1 MRPWGFCS
9 DLSVC
14 PSVPHYWN
22 RSNRRKKR
30 GTQTAKNSPKISAT
44 FFFMKTICDSH
55 RDLHK
60 VTWLA
65 LSTKRLPPKGF
76 ARNLVVEKTRFIQ
89 PIPTMYDTFTHMYLT
104 FLVNVAHIPVPWIL
118 SKCFPLQFSVD
129 STSLLGNPSTN
140 EKSCVDGC
148 EQYRKKNLRYASLGN
163 IFRQAQYGYI
173 KSSWWLLLSYLN
185 NSLRQIPNHWT
196 FKISSKVWFCHIF
209 APGHIFIP

>member
-1 MRPWGFCS
+1 MRSWGFCS

-30 GTQTAKNSPKISAT
+30 AHKTAKNSPKISAT

-65 LSTKRLPPKGF
+65 LSTKRLPPEVGF
-76 ARNLVVEKTRFIQ
+76 WLQFSSRKYKVH
-89 PIPTMYDTFTHMYLT
+89 PTQTNHVWYIYPCNSWF

-118 SKCFPLQFSVD
+118 WECFSPTVFSRLYKL
-129 STSLLGNPSTN
+129 LLGIPSTN

-148 EQYRKKNLRYASLGN
+148 EQYRKKPTLR
-163 IFRQAQYGYI
+163 
-173 KSSWWLLLSYLN
+173 KSWKY
-185 NSLRQIPNHWT
+185 
-196 FKISSKVWFCHIF
+196 F
-209 APGHIFIP
+209 